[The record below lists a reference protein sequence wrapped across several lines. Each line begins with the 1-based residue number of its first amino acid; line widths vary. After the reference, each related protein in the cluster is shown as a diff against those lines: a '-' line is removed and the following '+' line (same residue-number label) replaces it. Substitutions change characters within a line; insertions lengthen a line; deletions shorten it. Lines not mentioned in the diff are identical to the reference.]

1 MAGLNLIEQGRLHSP
16 WITHFD
22 TGSCNG
28 CDIEVLACLTPK
40 FDVERFGILN
50 KGNPKHTDVF
60 LVTGPVTK
68 RSKQRLI
75 NLYEQAPGPKVVIA
89 IGSCAC
95 SGGVYGDCY
104 NVEGGIDQVLPV
116 DVYIPGCA
124 AKPEAI
130 IDGVV
135 VALEKLKNLMLEA
148 KK

>member
-95 SGGVYGDCY
+95 TGGVYGDCY

-116 DVYIPGCA
+116 DRCLNTKAPCLSGRLGDDNTDRICSRERRVH
-124 AKPEAI
+124 
-130 IDGVV
+130 
-135 VALEKLKNLMLEA
+135 
-148 KK
+148 